1 MRWFSAALLGVWM
14 LTSAAVSADAGRAA
28 PAKDA
33 KPQPSAASKA
43 PASPQPLPP
52 LGQGSVFAFLPTA
65 GTHKGGTAKP
75 DDAVKAIAEHLRTH
89 GFRVLPPAQV
99 RSQLASHALE
109 GCKDPTTCD
118 PALALATLRADA
130 VISIAIWQRPSAPA
144 QLVVHVRRQL
154 GYGQA
159 EVDVRNTAGK
169 ELRAAAVE
177 ALQAALDDSQQTHEI
192 AVTIESLPIGAT
204 VHVDQ
209 TLSGTTP
216 ARFALL
222 PGSHLIS
229 VEAQGFV
236 TRAQYLELPEHGM
249 TETRLS
255 LKLDRAAADS
265 DEDAQ
270 AAKAKPEPAK
280 PPASAANAT
289 TPVKLQLPAAESAP
303 EILPTAKQSE
313 AHDRPSVTNFVVA
326 GVLLAIAAPLI
337 ANAIYAG
344 VTNGRC
350 IGQVDINGRC
360 GQRVTLGP
368 FFYLSAGLGGLAALG
383 GATFLIVQPLETS
396 DYTVTG
402 AQLQVN
408 HRF

>member
-1 MRWFSAALLGVWM
+1 MRWFLAASLGIWV
-14 LTSAAVSADAGRAA
+14 LSSTLVLADASRAT
-28 PAKDA
+28 D
-33 KPQPSAASKA
+33 SKTQV
-43 PASPQPLPP
+43 SPKPLPA

-65 GTHKGGTAKP
+65 GTQKSGAIKP
-75 DDAVKAIAEHLRTH
+75 DEAVRAIAEHLRKG
-89 GFRVLPPAQV
+89 GFRVLAPAQV

-144 QLVVHVRRQL
+144 QLVVHVKRQL

-159 EVDVRNTAGK
+159 EVDVRNASGK
-169 ELRAAAVE
+169 DLRAAAVN
-177 ALQAALDDSQQTHEI
+177 ALQAALEDSLQTHEI
-192 AVTIESLPIGAT
+192 NVLIESLPMGAV

-209 TLSGTTP
+209 TLTGTTP

-222 PGSHLIS
+222 PGSHLVS
-229 VEAQGFV
+229 VEAPGYV
-236 TRAQYLELPEHGM
+236 TRAQYLELPEHG
-249 TETRLS
+249 TSETRLS
-255 LKLDRAAADS
+255 LKLTKADADNDDEAAAS
-265 DEDAQ
+265 
-270 AAKAKPEPAK
+270 KKKPEREVP
-280 PPASAANAT
+280 PPAAAG
-289 TPVKLQLPAAESAP
+289 KLQLAQLPRTPIDPSAP
-303 EILPTAKQSE
+303 ELATAPQQTE
-313 AHDRPSVTNFVVA
+313 AHDHPSVTNYVVA

-344 VTNGRC
+344 ATNGKC
-350 IGQVDINGRC
+350 VGQLDMNGRC
-360 GQRVTLGP
+360 GERVTLGP

-383 GATFLIVQPLETS
+383 GATFLIVQPLETT

-402 AQLQVN
+402 AQLQVS